1 MTPTKDRQMNSAEEI
16 RARLFSL
23 RDEAYAAFQARLIP
37 TVAAERIVGIR
48 TPALRSYAKELL
60 RQGGYEDFIENLPHY
75 YFDENQLHAFLLSG
89 MKDMAQC
96 LRQTELFLSCVDNWA
111 TCDQLSPKI
120 FRKHHEMLLP
130 AIRRW
135 LSSAHEYTV
144 RFAIGMLMQH
154 FLEEDFSVEYL
165 DWVADV
171 RSEKYYIRMMQA
183 WYFATALAK
192 QPAASLS
199 YIEQHRLEV
208 WTHNKAIQKSL
219 ESYRIT
225 PEQKALLRS
234 LKVK

>member
-16 RARLFSL
+16 RVRLFSL

-60 RQGGYEDFIENLPHY
+60 RQGGYEDFIEDLPHY

-96 LRQTELFLSCVDNWA
+96 LRQTELFLPCVDNWA

-120 FRKHHEMLLP
+120 FRKHHEILLP

-135 LSSAHEYTV
+135 LSSVHEYTV

-154 FLEEDFSVEYL
+154 FLEENFSVEYL

-192 QPAASLS
+192 QPAASLP

>member
-1 MTPTKDRQMNSAEEI
+1 MTPTKDRQMNSAEVI

-96 LRQTELFLSCVDNWA
+96 LRQTERFLPCVDNWA

-135 LSSAHEYTV
+135 LSSTHEYTV

-192 QPAASLS
+192 QPVASLP

-225 PEQKALLRS
+225 PEQKDLLRS